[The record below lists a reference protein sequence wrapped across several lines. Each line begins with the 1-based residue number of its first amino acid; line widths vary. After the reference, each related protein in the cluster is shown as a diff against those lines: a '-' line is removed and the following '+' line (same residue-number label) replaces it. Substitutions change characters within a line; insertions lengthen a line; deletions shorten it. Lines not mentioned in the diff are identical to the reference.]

1 MYVKFGQMLPKFCS
15 KILKPKVLFYS
26 ARNKNRN
33 KFAMVI
39 KNKIGFAKGMNVF
52 LHVI

>member
-1 MYVKFGQMLPKFCS
+1 MLPKFCS
-15 KILKPKVLFYS
+15 KILKPKVLFYCD
-26 ARNKNRN
+26 RNKNKN

-39 KNKIGFAKGMNVF
+39 KNKTGFAKGMNAF